1 MIDSSVSVYGTVRV
15 FLQPSGEEWHQLHV
29 LLGGW
34 DLHHHECSQRASPL
48 EILRLPCWNLQNLV
62 QQRLPGTGLNLLLPQ
77 ESQYN
82 FLYLVTFHMF
92 VSPISCDLCAST
104 LMLLLT
110 WHASCVPCCTYSSW
124 LAMHFSPGVAV
135 KRSLYFGVKGTD
147 FEFSQARHTA
157 NNPECWPSMPYKG
170 HHVTT
175 LDM

>member
-1 MIDSSVSVYGTVRV
+1 MISWRQKEPWSSSWLHLLHDWQISVSVWNCESVSAALR
-15 FLQPSGEEWHQLHV
+15 EEWHQLHV

-62 QQRLPGTGLNLLLPQ
+62 QQRLPGAGLNLLLPQ
-77 ESQYN
+77 ESQYK

-124 LAMHFSPGVAV
+124 LAMHLSPGG
-135 KRSLYFGVKGTD
+135 R
-147 FEFSQARHTA
+147 
-157 NNPECWPSMPYKG
+157 C
-170 HHVTT
+170 
-175 LDM
+175 